1 MPGGHIAAR
10 RHDLDWLRV
19 SALGLLIVTHATYA
33 YRSTGWRLHSEHA
46 GLWADLLVET
56 LAPWRMS
63 LVFFIGGAATRFM
76 LEGRSLGAF
85 TVNRLMRL
93 GVPFVVGVFLLV
105 PPMWYLTDPLAR
117 GYTYLEYAWHTPL
130 HAHTVFGLHV
140 PDLGHVWFLPY
151 LLTYAILAALAWR
164 FAPAVWRRIEAALDA
179 MPAAMLLAGVALLFV
194 LSDAV
199 LRPVFGR
206 TDMLVDD
213 PAGHVRAIPAFF
225 VGVMLARSGRFWEQ
239 LKAARGWL
247 VPLALGLLAVTV
259 AAAAGETLSG
269 HAQAAWITGA
279 ADGLYGAAAVF
290 AILAVAQTALNHD
303 SPQLR
308 YLSDAIMPVYLMHE
322 PMIVVSGLVIMT
334 AGLPVWIEYPAI
346 LGSASLVPLA
356 IYHVAIRRFGPL
368 RVAFGLKPDGRVR
381 ARPTQHRAAG

>member
-1 MPGGHIAAR
+1 MPGDRLTAR

-19 SALGLLIVTHATYA
+19 GALGLLIVTHATYA
-33 YRSTGWRLHSEHA
+33 YRTTGWRLHSEHA
-46 GLWADLLVET
+46 GLWGDLLVET

-76 LEGRSLGAF
+76 LEGRDLVSF
-85 TVNRLMRL
+85 TANRLMRL
-93 GVPFVVGVFLLV
+93 GVPFVAAVFLLV

-117 GYTYLEYAWHTPL
+117 GRNYLEYVWHTPL
-130 HAHTVFGLHV
+130 HAHTVFGLHM

-151 LLTYAILAALAWR
+151 LLVYAMLAALAWR
-164 FAPAVWRRIEAALDA
+164 FAPAIWRRVEAMLERLPIAV
-179 MPAAMLLAGVALLFV
+179 LLAGVAAVFV

-206 TDMLVDD
+206 TDMLIDD

-225 VGVMLARSGRFWEQ
+225 IGLMLARSGRFWLQ
-239 LKAARGWL
+239 LKTARTWL
-247 VPLALGLLAVTV
+247 GPLALALLA
-259 AAAAGETLSG
+259 AALAATAGESLSG
-269 HAQAAWITGA
+269 HAQAPWITGV
-279 ADGLYGAAAVF
+279 ADGLYGAAAVL
-290 AILAVAQTALNHD
+290 AILALSQRLLNHD

-322 PMIVVSGLVIMT
+322 PMIVASGLVVMH
-334 AGLPVWIEYPAI
+334 AGLPLWIEYPAI
-346 LGSASLVPLA
+346 LASAALAPLA

-368 RVAFGLKPDGRVR
+368 RIVFGLKGDRV
-381 ARPTQHRAAG
+381 ARTPASPREAAG